1 MLVQPDGNRVFA
13 GGVQPSQNN
22 GKWQWHEVPTLD
34 RSNTFNQPQVISNQL
49 TVSRDDWPAINLDV
63 TGGDDVVGRRVR
75 IENSQEAGKGLIFYF
90 RDKIGSV
97 TGQGWA
103 YLPPISG
110 YGSPIG
116 LAGGLAPNGT
126 SYDSSGSDMNIGAQ
140 GWRAVGGSWT
150 NSPSGSAAA
159 NVYGSLFTQATQGL
173 NTGNYNGTGTT
184 NQWYQQRF
192 YDTSNRIYTRV
203 QTNATAWGTWAQL
216 TTSAVSDERA
226 KDIGEPLDLNIALDN
241 ISRMDFVNFTFKS
254 DEDETPRRGV
264 VSQQIMDIDPQYV
277 KEVGDLY
284 HLDETPMMLDGL
296 AAIKALKQMN
306 DDLSTEIENLK
317 ALVQSLIDNK

>member
-1 MLVQPDGNRVFA
+1 M
-13 GGVQPSQNN
+13 
-22 GKWQWHEVPTLD
+22 
-34 RSNTFNQPQVISNQL
+34 
-49 TVSRDDWPAINLDV
+49 
-63 TGGDDVVGRRVR
+63 
-75 IENSQEAGKGLIFYF
+75 
-90 RDKIGSV
+90 
-97 TGQGWA
+97 
-103 YLPPISG
+103 
-110 YGSPIG
+110 
-116 LAGGLAPNGT
+116 
-126 SYDSSGSDMNIGAQ
+126 
-140 GWRAVGGSWT
+140 
-150 NSPSGSAAA
+150 
-159 NVYGSLFTQATQGL
+159 
-173 NTGNYNGTGTT
+173 
-184 NQWYQQRF
+184 
-192 YDTSNRIYTRV
+192 
-203 QTNATAWGTWAQL
+203 AWGTWAQL